1 MPRVSRVFVRTALA
15 CLVAALGVG
24 VAAAWPGSPA
34 AALPGLEPV
43 RVHLLAVGWLTG
55 LVVGV
60 AHWLFPR
67 RRDGAAPWVVY
78 GLLYGGLLL
87 RVVGEPAWR
96 LGGGA
101 GWARVLAASAVLQA
115 AALVTFA
122 VLLWPRAGAPR
133 AAAGG

>member
-1 MPRVSRVFVRTALA
+1 VPRVSRIFVRTALA
-15 CLVAALGVG
+15 CLLAGLALG

-43 RVHLLAVGWLTG
+43 RVHLLVVGWLTG

-67 RRDGAAPWVVY
+67 RREGPAPWVVY
-78 GLLYGGLLL
+78 GLLYLGLLL

-96 LGGGA
+96 TTGA
-101 GWARVLAASAVLQA
+101 VGWARALAASAVLQA
-115 AALVTFA
+115 AALVVFA
-122 VLLWPRAGAPR
+122 AMLWPRAGS
-133 AAAGG
+133 GG